1 MIKEEE
7 NDSKH
12 EENKLFGE
20 WSEIVVAID
29 GRVLKRE
36 EYRRVGK
43 IRSDK
48 EWYIKKFIMY
58 LGKYIVNTKRYL
70 AIQQLNLIKK
80 TNMNP
85 VHTN

>member
-1 MIKEEE
+1 MVR
-7 NDSKH
+7 NCSCQ
-12 EENKLFGE
+12 F
-20 WSEIVVAID
+20 AID
-29 GRVLKRE
+29 GRVLKKE

-70 AIQQLNLIKK
+70 AIQQLSLIAWSTKIAGFYE
-80 TNMNP
+80 
-85 VHTN
+85 